1 MLTRFEECLGVLD
14 TNFMWQTFAS
24 DLWSMVCS
32 IIKAMGH
39 GGKLGMC
46 GDLSKYQT
54 FSLL

>member
-14 TNFMWQTFAS
+14 TNFMCQTFVS
-24 DLWSMVCS
+24 DMWSMVCS

-39 GGKLGMC
+39 GVEMGMC

-54 FSLL
+54 FLLL